1 MSKIR
6 KIQHRADKRV
16 SDRRKLRAMT
26 PLERQLNARE
36 LARQEAIKVITT
48 RPVVRCEMVDY
59 IDEMGERG
67 RRPAVFGKL
76 PAGMAAGVSLFA
88 PDGSVY
94 VSLQN
99 VKSDLVPKELGGI
112 RGIVAERPTA
122 KTYDQLYEP
131 FVADLSKLV
140 GHRSFAHT
148 YEVISDDISYTANPL
163 ASSSLWD
170 LEAGDDYAQA
180 DGAKIVHLPTGGSTR
195 KPDYSRNITP
205 GSADYSVQAVMQ
217 PAVQSNPTRNRFF
230 GVTVRQQD
238 AVATHYHCRTSLD
251 QGANNTNVHLI
262 RRNSGVGVTL
272 ATDILLADTAAKTIR
287 IEVVGQALVAYYAG
301 ESGDTLTATD
311 NDPTYKITA
320 AGKPGMLAWQT
331 ANATSSSAYLD
342 DWKYLTETPTGG
354 AGGLDAGAFG
364 LGRGGRGLS
373 PHGAGL

>member
-1 MSKIR
+1 MSEIR
-6 KIQHRADKRV
+6 KIQPIDADASL

-99 VKSDLVPKELGGI
+99 VKSDLVPKELDGI
-112 RGIVAERPTA
+112 RGIVAERPTM

-140 GHRSFAHT
+140 GHRSYAHPYTAKSDAFAHT
-148 YEVISDDISYTANPL
+148 ENPL
-163 ASSSLWD
+163 SGNVNWSAATNESFLQS
-170 LEAGDDYAQA
+170 
-180 DGAKIVHLPTGGSTR
+180 DGSKVVFV
-195 KPDYSRNITP
+195 YSDSEEPSFVNSHYYYNTAP
-205 GSADYSVQAVMQ
+205 GSADYSAEATVQ
-217 PAVQSNPTRNRFF
+217 PAIDGSSRLRHGGPS
-230 GVTVRQQD
+230 VRQ
-238 AVATHYHCRTSLD
+238 HTS
-251 QGANNTNVHLI
+251 QGTCYRGLFQFP
-262 RRNSGVGVTL
+262 NSGTMRLQQWNDGIQVNLSTVSSVGTS
-272 ATDILLADTAAKTIR
+272 AKTIR
-287 IEVVGQALVAYYAG
+287 IEVVGQVLVVYYAG

-311 NDPTYKITA
+311 NSDGKITDTGY
-320 AGKPGMLAWQT
+320 AGIHGTSQASST
-331 ANATSSSAYLD
+331 ASAYFD

-354 AGGLDAGAFG
+354 GPFRTGPFREGPFKRGAF
-364 LGRGGRGLS
+364 R
-373 PHGAGL
+373 